1 MKHSTPSELSD
12 TERPSIKRS
21 SGWLSVLPSLLT
33 PICIGLALYFL
44 LAWAIKEGH
53 IADEMVLRYL
63 TGHAVSKVTVGMFF
77 IGAASL
83 FLIAYNIFEQFS
95 AERNIRLVDLEPS
108 EEVSTITRKKDAI
121 RGFEEEAERAVEH
134 GEQLLDMP
142 AWAQTHYLWNRLV
155 KTLHY
160 IYRTGSVSGVEE
172 EMKYLAELDL
182 DRSHQRYSLARI
194 LIWATPMLGFLG
206 TVLGLSLI
214 HI

>member
-1 MKHSTPSELSD
+1 MNDSTTSELSD
-12 TERPSIKRS
+12 TERPTIKRS
-21 SGWLSVLPSLLT
+21 SGWLSVLPALLT

-53 IADEMVLRYL
+53 IADER
-63 TGHAVSKVTVGMFF
+63 MFF

-83 FLIAYNIFEQFS
+83 LLIAYNIFEQFS

-108 EEVSTITRKKDAI
+108 EDDSAIGRKKDAI
-121 RGFEEEAERAVEH
+121 RGFEEEAECAVEH
-134 GEQLLDMP
+134 GEQLLEMP

-160 IYRTGSVSGVEE
+160 IYRTGSVSGVED

-182 DRSHQRYSLARI
+182 DRSHFASTRWNFTGARQ
-194 LIWATPMLGFLG
+194 
-206 TVLGLSLI
+206 
-214 HI
+214 